1 MYRRRRK
8 RRAATPLLA
17 ALLTLATLASAAL
30 ALPPVSLP
38 RAAVYVGSFLSAP
51 EAAAAAARQTVDDAL
66 DAQEPSQPKAAPD
79 MPPSQAAGAWTQTG
93 ETQTLPPA
101 LPEAEQPPEAAG
113 NAGADSGQATPAQGA
128 ASAPESDSTAPQ
140 EPEEI
145 PEGMAALLETHFAQG
160 SGAGYVP
167 SGAATVRNCTAL
179 SNADIAAEMMQA
191 LPFSVEVGSDAPQV
205 LIMHT
210 HTTETYELAEHSWC
224 DPAFSARSTDLSVNM
239 AAVGEEMA
247 AQLNAAGICTLHD
260 TTLHD
265 YPSYNGSYARSNATV
280 RSYLERYPTIKV
292 VIDVHRDAIQYDD
305 GTRIKPVAMIDGMKS
320 AQVMIICGA
329 DVNGNLPNFRQNLRF
344 ASRWQDKM
352 ESMFP
357 GLTRPVLF
365 DYRYYNQDLTTGSL
379 LIEVGG
385 HANTLEEAKYAGR
398 MAGQALAALLAEGA

>member
-1 MYRRRRK
+1 MYRRRRR

-17 ALLTLATLASAAL
+17 ALLALATLASAAL
-30 ALPPVSLP
+30 VLPPVSLP
-38 RAAVYVGSFLSAP
+38 CAAVYVSSFLSAP

-66 DAQEPSQPKAAPD
+66 DAQAQPETERSPGMPPAPEDGAGEQAFALPQPGAEPPQENGTSTASGGRAAPA
-79 MPPSQAAGAWTQTG
+79 QAAAPT
-93 ETQTLPPA
+93 
-101 LPEAEQPPEAAG
+101 PEQ
-113 NAGADSGQATPAQGA
+113 DSGAR
-128 ASAPESDSTAPQ
+128 Q

-145 PEGMAALLETHFAQG
+145 PEGMAALLETHYTQG
-160 SGAGYVP
+160 SGAGYVQ

-191 LPFSVEVGSDAPQV
+191 LPFSVEVGTDTPQV

-210 HTTETYELAEHSWC
+210 HATETYELAERSWC

-239 AAVGEEMA
+239 AAVGAEMA

-280 RSYLERYPTIKV
+280 CSYLERHPTIKV
-292 VIDVHRDAIQYDD
+292 VIDVHRDAIQRDD

-398 MAGQALAALLAEGA
+398 MAGQALAALLAGSG

>member
-1 MYRRRRK
+1 MYRRRRR
-8 RRAATPLLA
+8 RRAAAPLLA

-30 ALPPVSLP
+30 AVPPFSLP
-38 RAAVYVGSFLSAP
+38 RAAVYAGSFLSAP
-51 EAAAAAARQTVDDAL
+51 AAAAAAARQTVDDAL
-66 DAQEPSQPKAAPD
+66 DAQAQGQPQPDRETSPGMPTTPAAAAGEQPSAILQPGTPQPSQDAGTA
-79 MPPSQAAGAWTQTG
+79 AAG
-93 ETQTLPPA
+93 
-101 LPEAEQPPEAAG
+101 
-113 NAGADSGQATPAQGA
+113 SGQATPAGGS
-128 ASAPESDSTAPQ
+128 ASAAEGGSDAPQ

-145 PEGMAALLETHFAQG
+145 PEGMAALLETHYTQG
-160 SGAGYVP
+160 SGGAYVQ
-167 SGAATVRNCTAL
+167 SGAATVRNCTDL
-179 SNADIAAEMMQA
+179 PNADVAAEMMQA
-191 LPFSVEVGSDAPQV
+191 LPFSVEVGTDTPQV

-210 HTTETYELAEHSWC
+210 HTTETYELAERSWC

-239 AAVGEEMA
+239 AAVGAELA

-265 YPSYNGSYARSNATV
+265 YPSYNGSYAKSNATV

-292 VIDVHRDAIQYDD
+292 VIDVHRDAIQRDD
-305 GTRIKPVAMIDGMKS
+305 GTRIKPVAVIDGMKS